1 MPSSCVGFLRMCWI
15 GLKSA
20 AVAGT
25 KFTMASDVVGVSRR
39 VSILSIFVRARG
51 DMSKNNGNFD
61 MFGSCVY
68 GVDMNGVSGGRCRF
82 CQ

>member
-1 MPSSCVGFLRMCWI
+1 MWR
-15 GLKSA
+15 SA

-51 DMSKNNGNFD
+51 DMSKNNENFD
-61 MFGSCVY
+61 TFGSYVY
-68 GVDMNGVSGGRCRF
+68 GVDMKGGGRWTLPLLSMR
-82 CQ
+82 

>member
-1 MPSSCVGFLRMCWI
+1 
-15 GLKSA
+15 
-20 AVAGT
+20 
-25 KFTMASDVVGVSRR
+25 
-39 VSILSIFVRARG
+39 
-51 DMSKNNGNFD
+51 MSKNNGNFD